1 MYAVVPVLV
10 DATHAG
16 TPVFNLWMFLTLIHA
31 AFCIISKRI
40 SWYFEPKCKIQAFN
54 HFFMEIFPHLML
66 NVQNLFK
73 KFGFCTSTVS
83 NFERLK
89 VWKWKLFVTLRN
101 VVLRKYLRVSLPFWQ
116 NEFFLTPVFKL
127 CWNLEHQ
134 RNCWSLWQQQYN

>member
-83 NFERLK
+83 NFETLK